1 MREKWEELYTKSQL
15 QKLQEV
21 EFESLKVIDDICGK
35 LNITYFL
42 YGGTLLGA
50 YKYGGFIPWDDDVDI
65 AMPRKDYCTFVKK
78 AITYLPDNYVI
89 QTPYNE
95 MKSPFSYCK
104 LRLKDTKY
112 IEKFHHRLDIEQ
124 GIYIDVYPVDSIPDD
139 EELRKRQFRKVQY
152 LLKLYYYKHCLH
164 VDKDTPLIPKLKQVI
179 AYSLLK
185 LVPHVLLMKLID
197 GVLTQYNEKGYQRYS
212 CLYYPNSENYY
223 EKLYPLRE
231 VDFNGIKFKAPGD
244 YENHLRM
251 RYGNIDE
258 LPPMDKRIGHKP
270 FIFSLGKYEDG
281 VE

>member
-15 QKLQEV
+15 LKLQEV
-21 EFESLKVIDDICGK
+21 EFESLMVIDDICRK

-65 AMPRKDYCTFVKK
+65 AMSRKDYCAFVKN
-78 AITYLPDNYVI
+78 ASRYLPDNYVI

-95 MKSPFSYCK
+95 KKSPFSYCK
-104 LRLKDTKY
+104 LRLKGTKY
-112 IEKFHHRLDIEQ
+112 IEKFHHKLDIEQ
-124 GIYIDVYPVDSIPDD
+124 GIYIDIYPVDAIPDD
-139 EELRKRQFRKVQY
+139 EELRKMQFRKVQY

-164 VDKDTPLIPKLKQVI
+164 ADKDTPLIPKLKQVI
-179 AYSLLK
+179 AYFLLK
-185 LVPHVLLMKLID
+185 LVPHVLIMSLID
-197 GVLTQYNEKGYQRYS
+197 GVLTKYNKKGCQRYS
-212 CLYYPNSENYY
+212 CLYYPNNENYY
-223 EKLYPLRE
+223 EKLFPLRE
-231 VDFNGIKFKAPGD
+231 VNFNGHKFKAPCD
-244 YENHLRM
+244 YENHLRR

-258 LPPMDKRIGHKP
+258 LPPVEKRIGHKP